1 MAGNIPYATIV
12 SAKAGDAEA
21 MAAILR
27 HYAPYIAS
35 YSKRTFYDE
44 YDSRYELVDETI
56 RQRIEAK
63 LMLQIVY
70 RFDPTRLPPTDQP
83 EH

>member
-1 MAGNIPYATIV
+1 MG
-12 SAKAGDAEA
+12 
-21 MAAILR
+21 LR
-27 HYAPYIAS
+27 SKLYIAS
-35 YSKRTFYDE
+35 YSKRSFYDE
-44 YDSRYELVDETI
+44 YDNRYELVDETI

-63 LMLQIVY
+63 LILQIVY